1 MPTQSTLP
9 PKAAWGLGAGT
20 GFKAYPTVVVS
31 YPTGV
36 ATVAAFD
43 AVEFDPA
50 GGWDTVNF
58 RYTIPFEGM
67 WLLSAQTRWTNPIA
81 TLGDVRII
89 RIINT
94 GAFGQLA
101 NIATNSGLVE
111 NSPGS
116 QQVLHIGKRNLG
128 EMVWITVQQ
137 NSGAPTTLQVGNVP
151 CFFQGMYMGPA

>member
-1 MPTQSTLP
+1 V
-9 PKAAWGLGAGT
+9 GAGT
-20 GFKAYPTVVVS
+20 GFKAYPSVAVS

-43 AVEFDPA
+43 VVEFDSA
-50 GGWDTVNF
+50 GAWDAVNF
-58 RYTIPFEGM
+58 RYTFPYTGM
-67 WLLSAQTRWTNPIA
+67 WLLTAQTRWTNPIA

-101 NIATNSGLVE
+101 NVATNSGLVE

-116 QQVLHIGKRNLG
+116 QQVLHIGKRDQG

-137 NSGAPTTLQVGNVP
+137 NSGAATTLQAGNVP
-151 CFFQGMYMGPA
+151 CFFQGMFMGPA